1 MLDNSE
7 LRLEALITIMDKEL
21 DHVLADLY
29 DENKTPF
36 VLLTYGHGTAK
47 SRIYE
52 MLGYG
57 GPMKIVSI
65 SIHTNRMSDLIMNEL
80 NRAIDLSRPGTG
92 VVFTISLSSISKVL
106 SDICRKAD
114 ENIEI
119 GCEDMNVTAKEPYQ
133 LIMAVVNS
141 GHFEQVMEAAKEAGA
156 SGGTLVHAR
165 SLGSKEAAKY
175 LGITVQP
182 EKDIV
187 MILAP
192 MEKRHAIMESIIEA
206 TGLNTDAMGSCF
218 SLPVNSIMGMGAT
231 LDNFNELCDD
241 Q

>member
-1 MLDNSE
+1 MLDSSE

-21 DHVLADLY
+21 DDVLIDLY
-29 DENKTPF
+29 DDNKTPF

-57 GPMKIVSI
+57 GKMKIVSI
-65 SIHTNRMSDLIMNEL
+65 SIHTNRMSNFIMDKLNEE
-80 NRAIDLSRPGTG
+80 IDLSRPGTG
-92 VVFTISLSSISKVL
+92 IVFTISLSSISGVL
-106 SDICRKAD
+106 SKICTKAD
-114 ENIEI
+114 EIIKI
-119 GCEDMNVTAKEPYQ
+119 GSEDMSVTAKEPYQ

-141 GHFEQVMEAAKEAGA
+141 GHFEKVMEAAKDAGA
-156 SGGTLVHAR
+156 NGGTLVHAR

-182 EKDIV
+182 EKDLV

-192 MEKRHAIMESIIEA
+192 QEKRLAIMDSIITA
-206 TGLNTDAMGSCF
+206 TGLNTEAMGSCF
-218 SLPVNSIMGMGAT
+218 SLPVNSIMGMEAA
-231 LDNFNELCDD
+231 LDNFDEL
-241 Q
+241 